1 MNHLTFI
8 ACYPCTW
15 LHAQISEYLN
25 KPGMYEIFNR
35 NVFVMAKAVVAFSVW
50 SLCDEGDI
58 SIVGIREFLLQA
70 LKAPLYLELQ
80 YNL

>member
-35 NVFVMAKAVVAFSVW
+35 NMFFIAKAVLALSVW

-58 SIVGIREFLLQA
+58 YMFVILELLLQT
-70 LKAPLYLELQ
+70 LKAPLYVELQ
-80 YNL
+80 YNV